1 MAYEDK
7 RAAQPAQRPHV
18 LTLSERGKLTVTG
31 VDEVLRFDETEVEM
45 RTSRGDL
52 IVRGSGL
59 HVGRL
64 AIDTGELSIDGAVS
78 ELLYEDEPVRGEGFF
93 SRLFG

>member
-7 RAAQPAQRPHV
+7 KNPTVSRAHT

-31 VDEVLRFDETEVEM
+31 VDEVLRFDEDEVEM
-45 RTSRGDL
+45 RTARGDL
-52 IVRGSGL
+52 IVRGSEL

-64 AIDTGELSIDGAVS
+64 AIDTGELGIDGSVD
-78 ELLYEDEPVRGEGFF
+78 ELVYADNAPRGGGFWAK
-93 SRLFG
+93 LFG

>member
-7 RAAQPAQRPHV
+7 KNPTVSRAHT

-31 VDEVLRFDETEVEM
+31 VDEVLRFDEEEVEM
-45 RTSRGDL
+45 RTARGNL
-52 IVRGSGL
+52 IVRGSEL

-64 AIDTGELSIDGAVS
+64 ANDTGELGIDGNVD
-78 ELLYEDEPVRGEGFF
+78 ELLYADTPQRGEGFWAK
-93 SRLFG
+93 LFG

>member
-7 RAAQPAQRPHV
+7 KTPAARRPHTII
-18 LTLSERGKLTVTG
+18 LEERTKLSVTG
-31 VDEVLRFDETEVEM
+31 VDEVAAFDENEVTM
-45 RTSRGDL
+45 RTSRGNL
-52 IVRGSGL
+52 VVRGSDL

-64 AIDTGELSIDGAVS
+64 AIDTGELGIEGTISD
-78 ELLYEDEPVRGEGFF
+78 LLYEEEQQRSEGFW

>member
-7 RAAQPAQRPHV
+7 KNPTVSRAHT

-31 VDEVLRFDETEVEM
+31 VDEVLRFDEEEVEM
-45 RTSRGDL
+45 RTARGNL
-52 IVRGSGL
+52 IVRGEL

-64 AIDTGELSIDGAVS
+64 AIDTGELGIDGNVD
-78 ELLYEDEPVRGEGFF
+78 ELLYADTPQRGEGFWAK
-93 SRLFG
+93 LFG